1 MENRQTLK
9 FSFLIKVEAYYID
22 TIGNVNSAIVQV
34 AVLYLLTQLQYY
46 KLVGQSGTS
55 EVWWQKE
62 FYLFFPLHY
71 ACEKKFSKMD
81 STICFCFT

>member
-22 TIGNVNSAIVQV
+22 TIRNVNSAIVQV

-55 EVWWQKE
+55 EV
-62 FYLFFPLHY
+62 
-71 ACEKKFSKMD
+71 
-81 STICFCFT
+81 